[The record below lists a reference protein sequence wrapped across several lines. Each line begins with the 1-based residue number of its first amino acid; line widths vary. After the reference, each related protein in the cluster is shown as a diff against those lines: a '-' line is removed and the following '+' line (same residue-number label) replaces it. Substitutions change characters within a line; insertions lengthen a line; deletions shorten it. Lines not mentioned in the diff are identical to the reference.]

1 MSRFQ
6 FKNFTIHQS
15 RSALKVG
22 TDSMLLGASIK
33 SSSPKHGLDIGAGT
47 GVLSLMVAQN
57 HPGILIDAIEIDPN
71 SYEDLT
77 ENVLFSDFK
86 NQIQTIHKD
95 FFSCQFIKK
104 FDLIFSNPPFYD
116 DGLKFDQNVI
126 YHSKHTVNF
135 SINNFFL
142 KSKELL
148 EVNGNLWIIV
158 PFDKTKSWV
167 DAAIQNSLSLVKQ
180 IIIEAKPGKKV
191 RSILVFSFDEN
202 QIMNISNFVVR
213 DSKGY
218 YTQEYH
224 LLTNEFHNKIPLR

>member
-6 FKNFTIHQS
+6 FKKFTIYQS

-22 TDSMLLGASIK
+22 TDAMLLGASIK
-33 SSSPKHGLDIGAGT
+33 VNSPKYGLDIGAGT

-57 HPGILIDAIEIDPN
+57 HPEIFIDAIEIDP
-71 SYEDLT
+71 SSFEDLT
-77 ENVLFSDFK
+77 ENILLSDFK
-86 NQIQTIHKD
+86 NQIQTIQKD

-126 YHSKHTVNF
+126 YHSKHSINF
-135 SINNFFL
+135 SANNFFL

-148 EVNGNLWIIV
+148 DVHGELWIIV
-158 PFDKTKSWV
+158 PFDKTKFWV
-167 DAAIQNSLSLVKQ
+167 DTAIQSSLNVVKQ
-180 IIIEAKPGKKV
+180 IIIEAKPDKKV
-191 RSILVFSFDEN
+191 RSILVFSFDKN
-202 QIMNISNFVVR
+202 QIINISKFVVR
-213 DSKGY
+213 DSNGY

-224 LLTNEFHNKIPLR
+224 QLTNDFHNKRPLK